1 MIDLTELF
9 KNTTFITILVVSILV
24 IFAIILF
31 VALHKNKDTRLQ
43 KQNTKELDEF
53 IENNDL
59 LEEKIVESKEKNNE
73 IPSITIEDTN
83 SNINNV
89 VINNTEV
96 KSEVSEPIII
106 IDKEEKKDDIV
117 EELAVETK
125 EEQPVVEEVKE
136 DIVYAPIE
144 LNQEEAKEELERLTK
159 ELEIRAEIEKQKA
172 LEEKNNI
179 KNEDDELTLF
189 EKEQEENAII
199 SLDELMNKAND
210 IYTSNEAVQYEDEG
224 NEPITLDDLRARWEE
239 EQTRINK
246 VENEEPQKEE
256 VVVEVKPEVKEA
268 KKVVF
273 PTMERISKFENS
285 PIISPVYGIE
295 RKESTLGEDL
305 VSPTEIELENT
316 ADYEKFDEEIRKT
329 NEFIATLKELQK
341 KLD

>member
-9 KNTTFITILVVSILV
+9 KNQTFITILVVSILL

-31 VALHKNKDTRLQ
+31 VTLHRTKDTRLK
-43 KQNTKELDEF
+43 KQNTKELENLIDE
-53 IENNDL
+53 NDIVNTISSNK
-59 LEEKIVESKEKNNE
+59 EEKVETPN
-73 IPSITIEDTN
+73 ITVEDTN
-83 SNINNV
+83 SNLENV
-89 VINNTEV
+89 VIDNNNV

-106 IDKEEKKDDIV
+106 IDNSDKKEDVV
-117 EELAVETK
+117 EAISN
-125 EEQPVVEEVKE
+125 EENSIKVEEVKE

-144 LNQEEAKEELERLTK
+144 LNKDEAKEELERLTK

-172 LEEKNNI
+172 LDEANNI
-179 KNEDDELTLF
+179 EKEDDELTSF

-199 SLDELMNKAND
+199 SMDELMSKAND
-210 IYTSNEAVQYEDEG
+210 IYTNNEVIQYEDEG
-224 NEPITLDDLRARWEE
+224 NEPITLDDLRARWEQEQAKFAKIEKE
-239 EQTRINK
+239 EEK
-246 VENEEPQKEE
+246 KEE
-256 VVVEVKPEVKEA
+256 VVVEVKPEEKEI

-295 RKESTLGEDL
+295 RKDNDEDVISSNEL
-305 VSPTEIELENT
+305 ELENT

>member
-9 KNTTFITILVVSILV
+9 KNQTFITILVVSILL

-31 VALHKNKDTRLQ
+31 VALHRTKDTRLK
-43 KQNTKELDEF
+43 KQNTKELENLIDE
-53 IENNDL
+53 NDIVNTISSNK
-59 LEEKIVESKEKNNE
+59 EEKVETP
-73 IPSITIEDTN
+73 IITVEDTN
-83 SNINNV
+83 SNLENV
-89 VINNTEV
+89 VIDNNNV

-106 IDKEEKKDDIV
+106 IDNSDKKEDVV
-117 EELAVETK
+117 EAISN
-125 EEQPVVEEVKE
+125 EENSIKVEEVKE

-144 LNQEEAKEELERLTK
+144 LNKDEAKEELERLTK

-172 LEEKNNI
+172 LDEANNI
-179 KNEDDELTLF
+179 EKEDDELTSF

-199 SLDELMNKAND
+199 SMDELMSKAND
-210 IYTSNEAVQYEDEG
+210 IYTNNEVIQYEDEG
-224 NEPITLDDLRARWEE
+224 NEPITLDDLRARWEQEQAKFAKIEKE
-239 EQTRINK
+239 EEK
-246 VENEEPQKEE
+246 KEE
-256 VVVEVKPEVKEA
+256 VVVEVKPEEKEI

-295 RKESTLGEDL
+295 KKDNDEDVISSNEL
-305 VSPTEIELENT
+305 ELENT

>member
-31 VALHKNKDTRLQ
+31 VVLHKNKDARLQ

-295 RKESTLGEDL
+295 RKESTLGDDL

>member
-31 VALHKNKDTRLQ
+31 AALHKNKDARLQ

>member
-9 KNTTFITILVVSILV
+9 QNPTFITILVVSILL

-31 VALHKNKDTRLQ
+31 VTLHRTKDTRLK
-43 KQNTKELDEF
+43 KQNTKELENLIDE
-53 IENNDL
+53 NDIVNTISSNK
-59 LEEKIVESKEKNNE
+59 EEKVETP
-73 IPSITIEDTN
+73 IITVEDTN
-83 SNINNV
+83 SNLENV
-89 VINNTEV
+89 VIDNNNV

-106 IDKEEKKDDIV
+106 IDNSDKKEDVV
-117 EELAVETK
+117 EAISN
-125 EEQPVVEEVKE
+125 EENSIKVEEVKE

-144 LNQEEAKEELERLTK
+144 LNKDEAKEELERLTK

-172 LEEKNNI
+172 LDEANNI
-179 KNEDDELTLF
+179 EKEDDELTSF

-199 SLDELMNKAND
+199 SMDELMSKAND
-210 IYTSNEAVQYEDEG
+210 IYTNNEVIQYEDEG
-224 NEPITLDDLRARWEE
+224 NEPITLDDLRARWEQEQAKFAKIEKE
-239 EQTRINK
+239 EEK
-246 VENEEPQKEE
+246 KEE
-256 VVVEVKPEVKEA
+256 VVVEVKPEEKEI

-295 RKESTLGEDL
+295 RKDNDEDVISSNEL
-305 VSPTEIELENT
+305 ELENT

>member
-9 KNTTFITILVVSILV
+9 KNQTFITILVVSILL

-31 VALHKNKDTRLQ
+31 VALHRTKDTRLK
-43 KQNTKELDEF
+43 KQNTKELENLIDE
-53 IENNDL
+53 NDIVNTISSNK
-59 LEEKIVESKEKNNE
+59 EEKVETP
-73 IPSITIEDTN
+73 IITVEDTN
-83 SNINNV
+83 SNLENV
-89 VINNTEV
+89 VIDNNNV

-106 IDKEEKKDDIV
+106 IDNSDKKEDVV
-117 EELAVETK
+117 EAISN
-125 EEQPVVEEVKE
+125 EENSIKVEEVKE

-144 LNQEEAKEELERLTK
+144 LNKDEAKEELERLTK

-172 LEEKNNI
+172 LDEANNI
-179 KNEDDELTLF
+179 EKEDDELTSF

-199 SLDELMNKAND
+199 SMDELMSKAND
-210 IYTSNEAVQYEDEG
+210 IYTNNEVIQYEDEG
-224 NEPITLDDLRARWEE
+224 NEPITLDDLRARWEQEQAKFAKIEKE
-239 EQTRINK
+239 EEK
-246 VENEEPQKEE
+246 KEE
-256 VVVEVKPEVKEA
+256 VVVEVKPEEKEI
-268 KKVVF
+268 KQVVF

-295 RKESTLGEDL
+295 RKDNDEDVISSNEL
-305 VSPTEIELENT
+305 ELENT

>member
-9 KNTTFITILVVSILV
+9 KNQTFITILVVSILL

-31 VALHKNKDTRLQ
+31 VALHRTKDTRLK
-43 KQNTKELDEF
+43 KQNTKELENLIDE
-53 IENNDL
+53 NDIVNTISSNK
-59 LEEKIVESKEKNNE
+59 EEKVETP
-73 IPSITIEDTN
+73 IITVEDTN
-83 SNINNV
+83 SNLENV
-89 VINNTEV
+89 VIDNNNV

-106 IDKEEKKDDIV
+106 IDNSDKKEDVV
-117 EELAVETK
+117 EAISN
-125 EEQPVVEEVKE
+125 EENSIKVEEVKE

-144 LNQEEAKEELERLTK
+144 LNKDEAKEELERLTK

-172 LEEKNNI
+172 LDEANNI
-179 KNEDDELTLF
+179 EKEDDELTSF

-199 SLDELMNKAND
+199 SMDELMSKAND
-210 IYTSNEAVQYEDEG
+210 IYTNNEVIQYEDEG
-224 NEPITLDDLRARWEE
+224 NEPITLDDLRARWEQEQAKFAKIEKE
-239 EQTRINK
+239 EEK
-246 VENEEPQKEE
+246 KEE
-256 VVVEVKPEVKEA
+256 VAVEVKPEEKEI

-295 RKESTLGEDL
+295 RKDNDEDVISSNEL
-305 VSPTEIELENT
+305 ELENT

>member
-9 KNTTFITILVVSILV
+9 KNQTFITILVVSILL

-31 VALHKNKDTRLQ
+31 VTLHRTKDTRLK
-43 KQNTKELDEF
+43 KQNTKELENLIDE
-53 IENNDL
+53 NDIVNTISSNK
-59 LEEKIVESKEKNNE
+59 EEKVETP
-73 IPSITIEDTN
+73 IITVEDTN
-83 SNINNV
+83 SNLENV
-89 VINNTEV
+89 VIDNNNV

-106 IDKEEKKDDIV
+106 IDNSDKKEDVV
-117 EELAVETK
+117 EAISN
-125 EEQPVVEEVKE
+125 EENSIKVEEVKE

-144 LNQEEAKEELERLTK
+144 LNKDEAKEELERLTK

-172 LEEKNNI
+172 LDEANNI
-179 KNEDDELTLF
+179 EKEDDELTSF

-199 SLDELMNKAND
+199 SMDELMSKAND
-210 IYTSNEAVQYEDEG
+210 IYTNNEVIQYEDEG
-224 NEPITLDDLRARWEE
+224 NEPITLDDLRARWEQEQAKFAKIEKE
-239 EQTRINK
+239 EEK
-246 VENEEPQKEE
+246 KEE
-256 VVVEVKPEVKEA
+256 VVVEVKPEEKEI

-295 RKESTLGEDL
+295 RKDNDEDVISSNEL
-305 VSPTEIELENT
+305 ELENT

>member
-9 KNTTFITILVVSILV
+9 KNQTFITILLVSILL

-31 VALHKNKDTRLQ
+31 VTLHRTKDTRLK
-43 KQNTKELDEF
+43 KQNTKELENLIDE
-53 IENNDL
+53 NDIVNTISSNK
-59 LEEKIVESKEKNNE
+59 EEKVETP
-73 IPSITIEDTN
+73 IITVEDTN
-83 SNINNV
+83 SNLENV
-89 VINNTEV
+89 VIDNNNV

-106 IDKEEKKDDIV
+106 IDNSDKKEDVV
-117 EELAVETK
+117 EAISN
-125 EEQPVVEEVKE
+125 EENSIKVEEVKE

-144 LNQEEAKEELERLTK
+144 LNKDEAKEELERLTK

-172 LEEKNNI
+172 LDEANNI
-179 KNEDDELTLF
+179 EKEDDELTSF

-199 SLDELMNKAND
+199 SMDELMSKAND
-210 IYTSNEAVQYEDEG
+210 IYTNNEVIQYEDEG
-224 NEPITLDDLRARWEE
+224 NEPITLDDLRARWEQEQAKFAKIEKE
-239 EQTRINK
+239 EEK
-246 VENEEPQKEE
+246 KEE
-256 VVVEVKPEVKEA
+256 VVVEVKPEEKEI
-268 KKVVF
+268 KQVVF

-295 RKESTLGEDL
+295 RKDNDEDVISSNEL
-305 VSPTEIELENT
+305 ELENT

>member
-9 KNTTFITILVVSILV
+9 KNQTFITILVVSILL

-31 VALHKNKDTRLQ
+31 VALHRTKDTRLK
-43 KQNTKELDEF
+43 KQNTKELENLIDE
-53 IENNDL
+53 NDIVNTISSNK
-59 LEEKIVESKEKNNE
+59 EEKVE
-73 IPSITIEDTN
+73 IPIITVEDTN
-83 SNINNV
+83 SNLENV
-89 VINNTEV
+89 VIDNNNV

-106 IDKEEKKDDIV
+106 IDNSDKKEDVV
-117 EELAVETK
+117 EAISN
-125 EEQPVVEEVKE
+125 EENSIKVEEVKE

-144 LNQEEAKEELERLTK
+144 LNKDEAKEELERLTK

-172 LEEKNNI
+172 LDEANNI
-179 KNEDDELTLF
+179 EKEDDELTSF

-199 SLDELMNKAND
+199 SMDELMSKAND
-210 IYTSNEAVQYEDEG
+210 IYTNNEVIQYEDEG
-224 NEPITLDDLRARWEE
+224 NEPITLDDLRARWEQEQAKFAKIEKE
-239 EQTRINK
+239 EEK
-246 VENEEPQKEE
+246 KEE
-256 VVVEVKPEVKEA
+256 VVVEVKPEEKEI
-268 KKVVF
+268 KQVVF

-295 RKESTLGEDL
+295 RKDNDEDVISSNEL
-305 VSPTEIELENT
+305 ELENT